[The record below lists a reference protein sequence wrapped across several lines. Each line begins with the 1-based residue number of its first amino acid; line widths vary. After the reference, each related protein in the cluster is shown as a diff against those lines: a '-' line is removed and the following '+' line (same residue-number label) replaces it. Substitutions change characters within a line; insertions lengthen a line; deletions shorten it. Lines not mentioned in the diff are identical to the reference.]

1 VPKFFY
7 LWKVFSDSC
16 ENREDE
22 SATPRA
28 STFVISTKKVRE
40 LGVDI
45 EPLED
50 VMRELVESLKEIKA
64 LN

>member
-1 VPKFFY
+1 
-7 LWKVFSDSC
+7 
-16 ENREDE
+16 
-22 SATPRA
+22 
-28 STFVISTKKVRE
+28 VRE